1 MADEIALHQ
10 GRKIGDELPSPKSS
24 SLPGPDP
31 ALVQRIR
38 QEIRLEDR
46 SALTSYGE
54 EAQRGVA
61 AFADSILRDTMNKDS
76 GAVGELLSDLIV
88 KVNGLDP
95 ASLGKSGLM
104 EKLWGG
110 AKARVL
116 RFKDQFSSLA
126 SQVDRIAV
134 ELERR
139 SDGLKRDIAMLD
151 GLYDRNLAQM
161 RDLEAYIVAGTEIL
175 EEARRDQLPALESK
189 ARAAG
194 EGVESQML
202 TQQASDLA
210 QSLER
215 LERKVHDLKL
225 SRTIAMQTMP
235 QIRLVQNGDAA
246 LVEKLQSSISTT
258 IPVWKNGMTIALA
271 IHRQDEALKLQREV
285 SDTTNAMLRAN
296 AEKLRAGTAGIE
308 REVQRGVVD
317 IETLSH
323 VNRQFVET
331 IDEVLAIQRD
341 GRAKRQQAETELAR
355 IEGELKRKLLRE
367 PM

>member
-1 MADEIALHQ
+1 MAEPDPALSTTVPVPQ
-10 GRKIGDELPSPKSS
+10 AGAPALA
-24 SLPGPDP
+24 PDP

-38 QEIRLEDR
+38 QEIRLDDR
-46 SALTSYGE
+46 SGLTSYGE

-61 AFADSILRDTMNKDS
+61 AFADAILRDTMNRES
-76 GAVGELLSDLIV
+76 GAVGDLLSDMIV

-95 ASLGKSGLM
+95 ASLGKAGFL

-116 RFKDQFSSLA
+116 RFKEQFSSLA
-126 SQVDRIAV
+126 AQVDRIAL

-139 SDGLKRDIAMLD
+139 SDALKRDIAMLD
-151 GLYDRNLAQM
+151 GLYERNRAQM
-161 RDLEAYIVAGTEIL
+161 RELEAYIVAGTAIV
-175 EEARRDQLPALESK
+175 EEARREHLPALEAK
-189 ARAAG
+189 ARAAD
-194 EGVESQML
+194 EGVEGQLL

-210 QSLER
+210 QSVER

-235 QIRLVQNGDAA
+235 QIRLIQNGDAA
-246 LVEKLQSSISTT
+246 LVEKLQSSIATT

-271 IHRQDEALKLQREV
+271 IHRQEEALKLQREV
-285 SDTTNAMLRAN
+285 SDTTNAMLKAN
-296 AEKLRAGTAGIE
+296 AERLRAGTAGIE
-308 REVQRGVVD
+308 REVQRGIVD
-317 IETLSH
+317 IETLTH

-331 IDEVLAIQRD
+331 IDAVLTIQRE
-341 GRAKRQQAETELAR
+341 GRAKRQAAETELAR

-367 PM
+367 PA